1 MDLFNPIIYG
11 KNKLLKRK
19 MNRNKSQSNNIARA
33 NNRDNRD
40 RNSLQQF
47 ARFQDFDRFF
57 NDFDQDEDFFGD
69 FGMMRRMDDF
79 GNMKSLMK

>member
-1 MDLFNPIIYG
+1 MAKYKIL
-11 KNKLLKRK
+11 KNK
-19 MNRNKSQSNNIARA
+19 MNRNKSQSNNLARG

-47 ARFQDFDRFF
+47 ARLQDFDRFF
-57 NDFDQDEDFFGD
+57 NDFNNDEDFPGD
-69 FGMMRRMDDF
+69 FGMMSRMDDF